1 VAWMCTSPML
11 ITHLIVPYNVAGLE
25 QGAPVTLCQ
34 LRAPVSEIWGRLRNF
49 S

>member
-1 VAWMCTSPML
+1 VAWMCTSPQL
-11 ITHLIVPYNVAGLE
+11 ITHLTVPYNVQGLE

-34 LRAPVSEIWGRLRNF
+34 LKAPIPTIWRELRDF

>member
-1 VAWMCTSPML
+1 MCESPQL
-11 ITHLIVPYNVAGLE
+11 IAHLTVPYQVAGLE

-34 LRAPVSEIWGRLRNF
+34 LKAPIPKIWGKLRKF